1 MKDKTKEPQYSIL
14 YDVEKKFG
22 RSEFGFMANES
33 WNCDPKRTLFT
44 LSRYKFVS
52 KMFSGKRSALEIGC
66 ADAFGTRIV
75 RQTVKNVTAIDFD
88 PIFIDDAKKRNHKN
102 WNIDL
107 YEHDIIKT
115 KFTGK
120 RMFDCAFTLDVLEHI
135 DKKNETKF
143 IRNIKNSIIPGS
155 PVIFGI
161 PSLESQ
167 KYASPQSKKGHVNC
181 KTGEDFKKSLS
192 KHFKNIFIFSM
203 NDEVLH
209 TGYFPMSNYLFALC
223 V

>member
-14 YDVEKKFG
+14 YDVENKFG

-52 KMFSGKRSALEIGC
+52 KMFSGKNSVLEIGC

-88 PIFIDDAKKRNHKN
+88 PIFINDAKKRNHKD

-107 YEHDIIKT
+107 YVHDIIKK

-120 RMFDCAFTLDVLEHI
+120 KIFDCAFTLDVLEHI
-135 DKKNETKF
+135 EKKHESKF
-143 IRNIKNSIIPGS
+143 INNIKNSLIPGS
-155 PVIFGI
+155 PVIIGI

-192 KHFKNIFIFSM
+192 KYFKNIFIFSM